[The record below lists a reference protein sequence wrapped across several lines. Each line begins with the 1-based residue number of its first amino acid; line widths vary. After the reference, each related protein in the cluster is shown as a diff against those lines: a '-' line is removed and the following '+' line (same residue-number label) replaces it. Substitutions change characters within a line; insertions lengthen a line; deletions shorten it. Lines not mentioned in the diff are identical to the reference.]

1 MPRHFE
7 LHHLV
12 KRGNLER
19 VRELLAGPAGKDIDI
34 DAYDNRGY
42 TPLMHAVESPKA
54 GVELVRLLLEY
65 GADIHL
71 ECFKLNAHYSMVA
84 LCLAGGDPRK
94 LAVLLENGS
103 DIHYQRRAGYN
114 ALIDAVTGRDVLL
127 DPYLIDLLKLL
138 IERGVELN
146 GVTSYNES
154 ALRVLSRIGRFDAV
168 RLLLDSG
175 ADETQLEWTPL
186 IRAVV
191 YGSPA
196 NVKRAVEK
204 GADLEARDRWSRTP
218 WLIAVQTGDIA
229 KARLLMEC
237 GASTTAVGHCGQA
250 SLFYAI
256 ENHHAPML
264 RWLLE
269 LGNPVDQTNE
279 FGETPLMAAVEAGNA
294 EAIEI
299 LLGAGAEVEA
309 KNNEQT
315 ALSLAETREIAMR
328 LRDAGADP
336 SRLASECRR
345 VLLGLEPEADESL
358 LDVSPDDYRKGRAR
372 RFGVRNPEKMVEPF
386 WEGMIRAGIS
396 AYGAQQCY
404 VGQVE
409 ATPSP
414 VWCAERFG
422 QSITFLPDG
431 GIVQIGGEH
440 EDSYMPDFCIY
451 NDVFLHDPDGSIHI
465 FGYPES
471 VFPPTDFHTA
481 TLLGECIYII
491 GSLRYS
497 GTRQYG
503 TTPVY
508 RLHTKTFQMER
519 VNCRGEAPG
528 WIYNHRALQANAHE
542 IRIHGG
548 EIVTGGGKKELHAQ
562 NARSFILDTKRLVWR
577 LAGE

>member
-1 MPRHFE
+1 MSAPFE
-7 LHHLV
+7 LHRLV
-12 KRGNLER
+12 KRGNLDR
-19 VRELLAGPAGKDIDI
+19 VRDLLAGPAGKYIDI

-54 GVELVRLLLEY
+54 GVELVRLLLEH
-65 GADIHL
+65 GAGIHL
-71 ECFKLNAHYSMVA
+71 ECFKAGAPHSMVA
-84 LCLAGGDPRK
+84 LCLSGGDPRK

-114 ALIDAVTGRDVLL
+114 ALIDAVTGRD
-127 DPYLIDLLKLL
+127 DTHLIDLLKLL

-154 ALRVLSRIGRFDAV
+154 GLRVLSRIGRFDAV
-168 RLLLDSG
+168 GLLLDSG

-218 WLIAVQTGDIA
+218 WLIAVQTGNIA

-237 GASTTAVGHCGQA
+237 GASTMAVGHCGQS

-256 ENHHAPML
+256 ENRHAPML

-269 LGNPVDQTNE
+269 LGNPVDQTND
-279 FGETPLMAAVEAGNA
+279 FGATPLMAAVECGHA
-294 EAIEI
+294 EAIDI
-299 LLGAGAEVEA
+299 LLGAGADVDA
-309 KNNEQT
+309 KHNEQT
-315 ALSLAETREIAMR
+315 ALSLAQTREIA
-328 LRDAGADP
+328 LQLLDAGADP
-336 SRLASECRR
+336 SRLSFEGRR
-345 VLLGLEPEADESL
+345 ALLGLEPEADEGL

-372 RFGVRNPEKMVEPF
+372 RFGARNPEKMVEPF

-396 AYGAQQCY
+396 AYAAGQCY

-409 ATPSP
+409 AIRSP

-431 GIVQIGGEH
+431 RIVQIGGEH
-440 EDSYMPDFCIY
+440 EDSYMSDFCIY
-451 NDVFLHDPDGSIHI
+451 KDVFLHHPDGSIQI

-481 TLLGECIYII
+481 TLIGDCIYII
-491 GSLRYS
+491 GSVGYS
-497 GTRQYG
+497 GARQYG

-508 RLHTKTFQMER
+508 RLHTKTFHIEQ
-519 VNCRGEAPG
+519 VTCRGEAPG
-528 WIYNHRALQANAHE
+528 WIYRHRALQANAHE

-548 EIVTGGGKKELHAQ
+548 EIVTGGKKEIHAH
-562 NARSFILDTKRLVWR
+562 NERSFVLDTKRLAWR

>member
-1 MPRHFE
+1 MLTHFE
-7 LHHLV
+7 LHRLV

-19 VRELLAGPAGKDIDI
+19 VRELLAGPAGKDIDVN
-34 DAYDNRGY
+34 AYDNRGY
-42 TPLMHAVESPKA
+42 TPLMHAVKSPKA
-54 GVELVRLLLEY
+54 GVELVRLLLEH
-65 GADIHL
+65 GASIHL
-71 ECFKLNAHYSMVA
+71 ECFKLGGPSSMAA
-84 LCLAGGDPRK
+84 LCLSGGDPRK
-94 LAVLLENGS
+94 LAVLLEHGS
-103 DIHYQRRAGYN
+103 DIHYQQRGGYN
-114 ALIDAVTGRDVLL
+114 ALIDAVHGRHVLL

-138 IERGVELN
+138 IARGVELN

-154 ALRVLSRIGRFDAV
+154 GLRVLSRIGRFDAV

-196 NVKRAVEK
+196 NVARAVKK
-204 GADLEARDRWSRTP
+204 GADLEARDRSSRTP
-218 WLIAVQTGDIA
+218 WLIAVQTGDVA

-237 GASTTAVGHCGQA
+237 GASTSAVGHCGRS

-279 FGETPLMAAVEAGNA
+279 FGETPLMAAVGAGNA
-294 EAIEI
+294 EAIDI
-299 LLGAGAEVEA
+299 LLVAGADVDA
-309 KNNEQT
+309 KDNEQT
-315 ALSLAETREIAMR
+315 ALSLAETREIALR
-328 LRDAGADP
+328 LLDAGADT
-336 SRLASECRR
+336 SRLSFECRR
-345 VLLGLEPEADESL
+345 ALLGLDPEADESL

-372 RFGVRNPEKMVEPF
+372 RFGARNPEKMVEPF

-396 AYGAQQCY
+396 AYAAEQFY
-404 VGQVE
+404 VGQVD
-409 ATPSP
+409 ATRSP
-414 VWCAERFG
+414 IWSAERFG

-431 GIVQIGGEH
+431 RIVQIGGEH
-440 EDSYMPDFCIY
+440 EDSYMSDFCIY
-451 NDVFLHDPDGSIHI
+451 NDVFLHNPDGSIQI
-465 FGYPES
+465 FGYPEL

-481 TLLGECIYII
+481 TLLGECIFII
-491 GSLRYS
+491 GALGYS

-508 RLHTKTFQMER
+508 RLHTKTFQMEQ
-519 VNCRGEAPG
+519 VTCRGDAPG
-528 WIYNHRALQANAHE
+528 WIYKHRALRANAHE
-542 IRIHGG
+542 IRIHDG
-548 EIVTGGGKKELHAQ
+548 EIVTGGKKEMHAQ
-562 NARSFILDTKRLVWR
+562 NARSFILDTQRLVWR